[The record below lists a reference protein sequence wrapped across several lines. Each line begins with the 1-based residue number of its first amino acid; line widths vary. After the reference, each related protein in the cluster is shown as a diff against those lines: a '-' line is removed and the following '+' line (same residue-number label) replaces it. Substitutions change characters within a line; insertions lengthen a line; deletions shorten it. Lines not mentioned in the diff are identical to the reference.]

1 MELSN
6 TQLLK
11 RAFAE
16 AWLRNPS
23 NAFAAALEVTG
34 NDPVASTQL
43 ANSWVGDSEVKAFKN
58 ELITEYGEEYF
69 LPSKTSMVHD
79 ILDRAR
85 KCQHDEDYVKLMKL
99 AADMRGFI
107 EKPGVTVNNN
117 TTFTTNKVMQI
128 PVFVN
133 NAGQPID
140 DHEWEQQLIANQ
152 ERLTNR

>member
-1 MELSN
+1 MTLAPI
-6 TQLLK
+6 QLLK
-11 RAFAE
+11 KAFAE
-16 AWLRNPS
+16 SWLRNPT
-23 NAFAAALEVTG
+23 NAFAAALEVTN
-34 NDPVASTQL
+34 NDPVAATQI
-43 ANSWVGDSEVKAFKN
+43 ANSWVGDQEVREFK
-58 ELITEYGEEYF
+58 EALIAEYGEEYF
-69 LPSKTSMVHD
+69 LPSKASMLHD

-85 KCQHDEDYVKLMKL
+85 RCPHADDYAKLMKL

-117 TTFTTNKVMQI
+117 TTYTTNKVMQI

-140 DHEWEQQLIANQ
+140 DHEWERQLIANQ